1 MATMT
6 LKRGIERVLKSE
18 VPEVK
23 QVVAIADE

>member
-6 LKRGIERVLKSE
+6 LKRGIEQVLKSE

-23 QVVAIADE
+23 QVVAVSE

>member
-1 MATMT
+1 MAAMT
-6 LKRGIERVLKSE
+6 LKRGIEQVLKRE

>member
-6 LKRGIERVLKSE
+6 LKRGIERVLKAE

-23 QVVAIADE
+23 QVVAVAEE